1 MEYSV
6 AEMILIDYEFN
17 ELYSSADKII
27 RVVNKYCSSD
37 DIENIYKMNCKIL
50 KKYIKNTFDIN
61 EKEFISF
68 IYNEIRNDPDSNPRG
83 DYECKHIAYECAF
96 YGLRECFRD
105 ENLEFGFSWI
115 T

>member
-17 ELYSSADKII
+17 ELYSSAGKII

-61 EKEFISF
+61 EKEFISNV
-68 IYNEIRNDPDSNPRG
+68 YNDIRNDPDYNLRE
-83 DYECKHIAYECAF
+83 DYDCKHTAYKFAF
-96 YGLRECFRD
+96 YRLRDRFWN
-105 ENLEFGFSWI
+105 ENCEFGFSWI